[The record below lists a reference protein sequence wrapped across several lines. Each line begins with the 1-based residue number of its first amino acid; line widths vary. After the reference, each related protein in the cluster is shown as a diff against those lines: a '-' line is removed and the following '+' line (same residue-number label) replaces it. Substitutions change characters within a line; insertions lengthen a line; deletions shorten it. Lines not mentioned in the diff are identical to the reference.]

1 MFTFPY
7 FPVRL
12 QQKMEEILNFIRRSK
27 PLGVKIDICHIAG
40 LFFRAFLPRGAHAL
54 STLETKMTALWK
66 ARSVESISQ
75 KSR

>member
-27 PLGVKIDICHIAG
+27 PLVDICHIAG
-40 LFFRAFLPRGAHAL
+40 LNGVRVIFSRLPLPRGAHAL
-54 STLETKMTALWK
+54 STLETKMTAL
-66 ARSVESISQ
+66 
-75 KSR
+75 

>member
-40 LFFRAFLPRGAHAL
+40 LNGVRVIFRAFLPRGAHAL
-54 STLETKMTALWK
+54 STLETKMTAL
-66 ARSVESISQ
+66 
-75 KSR
+75 